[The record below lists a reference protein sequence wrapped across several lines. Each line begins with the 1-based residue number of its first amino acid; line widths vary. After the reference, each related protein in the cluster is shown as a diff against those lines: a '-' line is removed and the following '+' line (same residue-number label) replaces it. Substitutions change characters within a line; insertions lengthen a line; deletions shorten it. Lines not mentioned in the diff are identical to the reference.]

1 MMKTY
6 IHVLTSAI
14 KDNAAT
20 GNERF
25 QPVIVTRT
33 YWTLDTAEVHRG
45 VILLDENG
53 KEVAR
58 VVYMPEGHC
67 HAAVRCWIETDC
79 KVVGI
84 DTEK

>member
-33 YWTLDTAEVHRG
+33 DWTLDTAEVHRG
-45 VILLDENG
+45 VI
-53 KEVAR
+53 
-58 VVYMPEGHC
+58 
-67 HAAVRCWIETDC
+67 
-79 KVVGI
+79 
-84 DTEK
+84 